1 MAAEE
6 VRYERCGPVAVLTL
20 DRARY
25 HNAQSWKLLDDLDR
39 QLDRAMADE
48 DVRVVV
54 LKGDGRHFSSGHDL
68 GTPEQQAD
76 IEARGLTQ
84 WVGMEWYEAFRWYNL
99 DNTVKWRNLPKPTI
113 AMVHGY
119 CIFGGWMIAAAMD
132 LIFAA
137 PSARF
142 LASLF
147 ETFTVPWDIHPRKA
161 KELLFESR
169 FIDAE
174 EARELGLVNR
184 VYTEDEL
191 ERETMAYAE
200 RIAENDPA
208 VLRLGK
214 LAVNKAQDAM
224 GYSANVEAAFADYL
238 VVREIRGSSS
248 RVDGNRRLV
257 GVDLALRGQRGGR
270 AGQTPAG
277 ETDASEARE
286 DA

>member
-1 MAAEE
+1 MPTDE
-6 VRYERCGPVAVLTL
+6 VRYERQGPVALLTL
-20 DRARY
+20 DRTRY
-25 HNAQSWKLLDDLDR
+25 HNAQSFKLLDDLDR
-39 QLDRAMADE
+39 QLDRAMAD
-48 DVRVVV
+48 DRVRVAV
-54 LKGDGRHFSSGHDL
+54 LRGAGRHFSSGHDL

-76 IEARGLTQ
+76 LEARGLTE
-84 WVGMEWYEAFRWYNL
+84 WVGLDWYEAFRWYNL

-184 VYTEDEL
+184 VYPDADL
-191 ERETMAYAE
+191 ERETLAYAE
-200 RIAENDPA
+200 RVAENDPTA
-208 VLRLGK
+208 LRMGK

-238 VVREIRGSSS
+238 VARGIRGGA
-248 RVDGNRRLV
+248 RVEGGRRLE

-270 AGQTPAG
+270 PGQTP
-277 ETDASEARE
+277 TDPADGGSRAKPH
-286 DA
+286 

>member
-1 MAAEE
+1 MAEE
-6 VRYERCGPVAVLTL
+6 VRYEGRGPVAVLTL
-20 DRARY
+20 DRPRY

-39 QLDRAMADE
+39 QLDRAMADD

-54 LKGDGRHFSSGHDL
+54 LKGEGRHFSSGHDL

-76 IEARGLTQ
+76 LEARGLTE
-84 WVGMEWYEAFRWYNL
+84 WVGLDWYEAFRWYNL

-119 CIFGGWMIAAAMD
+119 CIFGGWMIAASMD
-132 LIFAA
+132 VIFAA

-184 VYTEDEL
+184 VYPEADL
-191 ERETMAYAE
+191 ERETMAWAE
-200 RIAENDPA
+200 RVAENDP
-208 VLRLGK
+208 VSLRLGK

-224 GYSANVEAAFADYL
+224 GYGANVEAAFADYL
-238 VVREIRGSSS
+238 VAREIRGSAS
-248 RVDGNRRLV
+248 RVEGSRRLF
-257 GVDLALRGQRGGR
+257 GVDLALRGQRNGR
-270 AGQTPAG
+270 AGQSPVEGQPAAQA
-277 ETDASEARE
+277 EDDA
-286 DA
+286 